1 MKAKLC
7 LHGVDVK
14 HQAQLVGLVKKLLPS
29 AKVSYKVKEKYFPDN
44 DMYKCRVARFQ
55 PKSKGTGYRVLCSW
69 GVLLVCDKLVNVAD
83 ITLEFA
89 RDNAAA
95 VAAVRHLLEQL
106 LAGKQHFVLDEPD
119 LARRLDLLRGRYYLD
134 NLEGYDRERATTAL
148 SCHVPWQLY
157 SINKLWEQL
166 LWGGGT
172 QRTLWRQLRVKLR
185 RLRSVLSLV
194 KPLFSAADY
203 WKELVKKQADV
214 LSDVREYDV
223 LLQTCERLRGSQ
235 GRAERAALFLRRQ
248 GAELIAQSTLLP
260 AKEAVPSLQH
270 LLAGL
275 RQQAQARVLQQLEL
289 NAVTN
294 ELAQIYL
301 YLLTA
306 GNAPCDR
313 GLQEFFAQ
321 RLGKWAKKLQQQGVQ
336 PELGD
341 MEHLH
346 RVRIKL
352 KRFRYALQ
360 CVPEVG
366 AAPQLLRSLK
376 CLQDLLGVV
385 HDDYV
390 NDNYLQQLVAA
401 HDELPELRYEVALL
415 RGYEQAKADGALEQ
429 LAIQWQEFS
438 RLLSEW
444 IEELE

>member
-7 LHGVDVK
+7 LHGVDIK
-14 HQAQLVGLVKKLLPS
+14 HQAQLLGLVKKELS
-29 AKVSYKVKEKYFPDN
+29 GYSVSYKVKEHYFENN
-44 DMYKCRVARFQ
+44 DMYKCRVAHYK
-55 PKSKGTGYRVLCSW
+55 PKGEQASLHVLCMW
-69 GVLLVCDKLVNVAD
+69 GVLLVSDKSINVAD
-83 ITLEFA
+83 IIIEYEPSTFFQA
-89 RDNAAA
+89 RVSYM
-95 VAAVRHLLEQL
+95 VARFLQ
-106 LAGKQHFVLDEPD
+106 GKLHFILDEPD
-119 LARRLDLLRGRYYLD
+119 LARRIALLRGSYFLD
-134 NLEGYDRERATTAL
+134 KLPSYDESTAMTAL
-148 SCHVPWQLY
+148 RCHVPWHLY
-157 SINKLWEQL
+157 VINKLWEQL
-166 LWGGGT
+166 LLSGGG
-172 QRTLWRQLRVKLR
+172 QRSLWRQLRVKLR

-235 GRAERAALFLRRQ
+235 GRAERAALSLRQQ
-248 GAELIAQSTLLP
+248 GEELIAQSTLLP

-270 LLAGL
+270 LLSGL

-306 GNAPCDR
+306 ANAPCDR

-401 HDELPELRYEVALL
+401 HDELPELRYEVAML
-415 RGYEQAKADGALEQ
+415 RGWERAKADAALEQ
-429 LAIQWQEFS
+429 LTGQWQEFS
-438 RLLSEW
+438 LLLSEW

>member
-55 PKSKGTGYRVLCSW
+55 PKSKRAGYRVLCSW
-69 GVLLVCDKLVNVAD
+69 GVLLVSDKLVNVAD

-95 VAAVRHLLEQL
+95 VAAVRLLLEQL
-106 LAGKQHFVLDEPD
+106 LDGKQHFVLDEPD

-148 SCHVPWQLY
+148 CCHVPWQLY

-223 LLQTCERLRGSQ
+223 LLQTCERLRLHGGSLEQTKHLSQQQSPLIVQKTGGVNGSGLQLQQLLQ
-235 GRAERAALFLRRQ
+235 GM
-248 GAELIAQSTLLP
+248 
-260 AKEAVPSLQH
+260 
-270 LLAGL
+270 
-275 RQQAQARVLQQLEL
+275 RQQAQVRSMGQLQL
-289 NAVTN
+289 NAVTH
-294 ELAQIYL
+294 ELAS
-301 YLLTA
+301 LLLA
-306 GNAPCDR
+306 
-313 GLQEFFAQ
+313 
-321 RLGKWAKKLQQQGVQ
+321 LQQAAGEHCYMSLQSFFSRRFRSWGRKLVALPWQ
-336 PELGD
+336 ENDMRD
-341 MEHLH
+341 MEQLH
-346 RVRIKL
+346 KVRIKL

-360 CVPEVG
+360 SVPEM
-366 AAPQLLRSLK
+366 AASPQLLRSLK
-376 CLQDLLGVV
+376 YLQDMLGLL

-390 NDNYLQQLVAA
+390 NEQYLAQLVAA
-401 HDELPELRYEVALL
+401 HDELPELRYEVAML
-415 RGYEQAKADGALEQ
+415 RGWERAKADAALEQ
-429 LAIQWQEFS
+429 LTGQWQEFS
-438 RLLSEW
+438 LLLSEW